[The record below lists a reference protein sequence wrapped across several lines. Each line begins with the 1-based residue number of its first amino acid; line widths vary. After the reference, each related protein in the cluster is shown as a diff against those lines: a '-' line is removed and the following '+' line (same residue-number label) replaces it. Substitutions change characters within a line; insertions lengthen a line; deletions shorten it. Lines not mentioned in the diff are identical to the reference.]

1 MTQLRIDRYRLDR
14 VIGTGGMSRVWLAH
28 DDLLDRP
35 VAVKEI
41 LPVPGLGAEPWTRT
55 VAEARAAARLTH
67 PNVVRVYDVLLGGG
81 RAWII
86 MEHVPSRDLE
96 TFVRER
102 GPLPPAEAA
111 RVGLAVLAGL
121 AAAHGAGVL
130 HRDVKPRNVL
140 IAEDGRILLGDFG
153 VALLD
158 AAPEHGPL
166 VASPGYVAPERAR
179 DGTSTAAGDLWSFG
193 ATLYFCL
200 EARPPYGRGSAPEQ
214 LAAPATAPPDPMVL
228 AGPLEPLV
236 TALLQRDPALR
247 LTAAE
252 AAGRLAP
259 PAPSPEPAYRTSAV
273 LFVAWVMAFAVI
285 GGVAAA
291 ALLHSWT

>member
-1 MTQLRIDRYRLDR
+1 MTQRIDRYRLDR
-14 VIGTGGMSRVWLAH
+14 IIGTGGMSRVWLAH

-41 LPVPGLGAEPWTRT
+41 LPVAGLSLEPGTRT

-86 MEHVPSRDLE
+86 MEHVPCRDLE
-96 TFVRER
+96 TLVRER

-111 RVGLAVLAGL
+111 RVGLAVLEGL
-121 AAAHGAGVL
+121 AAAHRAGVL

-140 IAEDGRILLGDFG
+140 VADDGRILLGDFG

-158 AAPEHGPL
+158 AGPESGPL
-166 VASPGYVAPERAR
+166 VASPGYVAPERVSAR
-179 DGTSTAAGDLWSFG
+179 ESSAAGDLWSFG
-193 ATLYFCL
+193 ATLYFSL
-200 EARPPYGRGSAPEQ
+200 EARPPYARATTDEQ
-214 LAAPATAPPDPMVL
+214 LRAPATDPPDPMVN
-228 AGPLEPLV
+228 AGALEPV
-236 TALLQRDPALR
+236 VAELLQPDPARR
-247 LTAAE
+247 LTAEQTTQRIRALQR
-252 AAGRLAP
+252 AHRS
-259 PAPSPEPAYRTSAV
+259 PAV
-273 LFVAWVMAFAVI
+273 VFVAWVMAFALL

-291 ALLHSWT
+291 LLTSLR

>member
-41 LPVPGLGAEPWTRT
+41 LPVAGLDVAAGTRT
-55 VAEARAAARLTH
+55 VAEARAAARLAH

-86 MEHVPSRDLE
+86 MEHVPCRDLE
-96 TFVRER
+96 ALVRER

-111 RVGLAVLAGL
+111 RVGLAVLTGL
-121 AAAHGAGVL
+121 DAAHRAGVL
-130 HRDVKPRNVL
+130 HRDVKPHNVL
-140 IAEDGRILLGDFG
+140 IADDGRILLGDFG
-153 VALLD
+153 VALLAD
-158 AAPEHGPL
+158 RVQGPESGPL

-179 DGTSTAAGDLWSFG
+179 DGESSAAGDLWSFG

-200 EARPPYGRGSAPEQ
+200 EARPPFARPTAAEQ
-214 LAAPATAPPDPMVL
+214 LAALFAGPPDPMVN
-228 AGPLEPLV
+228 AGPLEPV
-236 TALLQRDPALR
+236 VAELLQVDPAR
-247 LTAAE
+247 RPSAIEAAE
-252 AAGRLAP
+252 RIRALQRVHRS
-259 PAPSPEPAYRTSAV
+259 PAV
-273 LFVAWVMAFAVI
+273 VFVAWVMAFALL
-285 GGVAAA
+285 GGIAA
-291 ALLHSWT
+291 ALLTSLA